1 MGRSRRLVLLVFG
14 LLPIGCLSP
23 EPPAASRAAIAIPGP
38 WVAPARVQ
46 AIAAGHF
53 VPVVDPPHVRPLGS
67 CSSTN
72 PFTCS
77 CSHPACTPAH
87 PGTNEVREYLLGRFP
102 GIRNFGT
109 YCCRQ
114 NSNRL
119 DYLSV
124 HAIGRAIDLGVPLAS
139 GDADNTVGDEV
150 ANFLVENA
158 EYIGIQRVIWD
169 HTFWNGERGF
179 GALGGSPHIDHL
191 HIELSVAGAARMTP
205 FFTVGPPG
213 TSCDVA
219 CEGNVLVGA
228 DCARTD
234 CAGSGLVCLGPSPHC
249 GEPEPPEAVPTTT
262 TVEPLA
268 SIGDPRRLTLVE
280 PTRAFDSR
288 TPSADIA
295 WNADASELTWT
306 SGLAVDGV
314 WLNLVAVP
322 TAAGFVTAHP
332 TGSPRPSTSNLN
344 TSGAVRANL
353 VPSPL
358 GAGGAMTFFTL
369 SPAELIGDLVA
380 TMGATGDGLT
390 LVDPVRVFDSRSI
403 GEPLPAD
410 VITEIDVGAPAGAT
424 GVLGTIA
431 ALRPTS
437 NAHVAV
443 FPCGTDPDTS
453 TVNLVPDEI
462 ASNQLVTGLGPAGTI
477 CVRPSQAMHVV
488 IDVLGFF
495 SADALLEYQAVS
507 PMRLVDTRNGL
518 AFENRVAAHQT
529 LEIPFA
535 EIAGTP
541 DDAWAAVFDV
551 VTVESDGPGHLI
563 LYACERGTP
572 PSTSAHNFA
581 LEPRATLVTTDLGE
595 SRRACLW
602 SSTRAHVIVDL
613 LGLWRRSDGAPPPEP
628 TPIPEPVDPPEPPGA
643 DADAGVGAFD
653 AGAVDAGPSEPVT
666 GGCSCRAGSGPT
678 SAAPFGLLA
687 LALGLWRRRRR

>member
-1 MGRSRRLVLLVFG
+1 
-14 LLPIGCLSP
+14 
-23 EPPAASRAAIAIPGP
+23 
-38 WVAPARVQ
+38 Q

-53 VPVVDPPHVRPLGS
+53 VPVVDPPPVRPLGS
-67 CSSTN
+67 CTSTN

-87 PGTNEVREYLLGRFP
+87 PGTNELREYLLERFP
-102 GIRNFGT
+102 GIRNYGT

-150 ANFLVENA
+150 ANFLVEHA

-205 FFTVGPPG
+205 FFSLGPPG
-213 TSCDVA
+213 TACPVA
-219 CEGNVLVGA
+219 CEGTVLVGA
-228 DCARTD
+228 DCGRTD
-234 CAGSGLVCLGPSPHC
+234 CAASGQVCLGPTPHC
-249 GEPEPPEAVPTTT
+249 AEPEPPEAVPTAN
-262 TVEPLA
+262 TVTPLA
-268 SIGDPRRLTLVE
+268 LVGEPRRLTFVG

-288 TPSADIA
+288 TPASDIA

-306 SGLAVDGV
+306 SGLGVDGV
-314 WLNLVAVP
+314 WLNLAVVP
-322 TAAGFVTAHP
+322 TAAGFVIAYP

-344 TSGAVRANL
+344 TDGAVRANL

-358 GAGGAMTFFTL
+358 GTGGAMTFFTL

-390 LVDPVRVFDSRSI
+390 LVDPVRVYDSRSI
-403 GEPLPAD
+403 DTPLPAG

-431 ALRPTS
+431 VLHPTS
-437 NAHVAV
+437 AAHVAV

-453 TVNLVPDEI
+453 TVNLVPDEV
-462 ASNQLVTGLGPAGTI
+462 ASNQVVTGLGPAGTI
-477 CVRPSQAMHVV
+477 CVRPSQAMHAV
-488 IDVLGFF
+488 IDVLGYF
-495 SADALLEYQAVS
+495 SSDGLLEYQPVT
-507 PMRLVDTRNGL
+507 PMRLVDTRSGL
-518 AFENRVAAHQT
+518 AFENRIAAHQT

-551 VTVESDGPGHLI
+551 VTVLSDGPGHLTI
-563 LYACERGTP
+563 YPCERGTP

-581 LEPRATLVTTDLGE
+581 LEPRATLVTTDIGE
-595 SRRACLW
+595 SRRACLT

-628 TPIPEPVDPPEPPGA
+628 MPIPEPVDPPEPPATDTDGGVM
-643 DADAGVGAFD
+643 DAGDLD
-653 AGAVDAGPSEPVT
+653 AGAGMTDGGATAPTSD
-666 GGCSCRAGSGPT
+666 GCSCRAGSRSTGG
-678 SAAPFGLLA
+678 APLVLLVLA
-687 LALGLWRRRRR
+687 LVTWRARRRGQGRRAH